1 MPGLLA
7 ILLLL
12 FQTADY
18 TADGMK
24 ALEAN
29 QFDSAVQLF
38 GKAIEQDPK
47 DYGAHFNLALAYSL
61 LKKDDLAVPE
71 YKKTLELKPGLY
83 QAQLNL
89 GILLLRGKEPQQAI
103 TQLEAAVS
111 QKPKEI
117 QPNFNLAAAYM
128 LAEQP
133 AKAEKEYQTVLEIAP
148 ANAGAELGLGRAQI
162 AQNRLDDGAPHLRK
176 AAELDPK
183 YRDALL
189 ELAQAYERAKQSE
202 QAIAI
207 YQKFPESNDAQAR
220 MGELLLEGKKFAEA
234 IPRLEK
240 AVATAPTAANRL
252 ALATA
257 YRMNKEPLKELDQLA
272 RAVSSAP
279 RDYDLRML
287 CGRSLRDQ
295 KQLIPASQ
303 QFYAATQIKPD
314 SVAAWNEL
322 ASALINGERYEQGLA
337 ALDKLKAMGK
347 ETPGDMFY
355 RAITLDKLHQLKPA
369 LESYEQFLAASN
381 GKFPDQEFQ
390 ARQRARIIK
399 LELSKK

>member
-1 MPGLLA
+1 MLSVLTLLVMLA
-7 ILLLL
+7 
-12 FQTADY
+12 QASDY
-18 TADGMK
+18 SADGLK

-29 QFDSAVQLF
+29 QLDSAVQLF

-61 LKKDDLAVPE
+61 LKKDSLAVPE
-71 YKKTLELKPGLY
+71 YQKTLELKPGLY

-89 GILLLRGKEPQQAI
+89 GILLLRNKQLPEAI
-103 TQLEAAVS
+103 AQLEAAVA
-111 QKPKEI
+111 QKPKEV

-128 LAEQP
+128 LSNQP
-133 AKAEKEYQTVLEIAP
+133 DKAEKAYLIALQIAP
-148 ANAGAELGLGRAQI
+148 TNAGAELGLGRAQI
-162 AQNRLDDGAPHLRK
+162 AQNRLDEGALHLRK
-176 AAELDPK
+176 AAELDAK
-183 YRDALL
+183 YQDALL
-189 ELAQAYERAKQSE
+189 ELAQAYESAKQPD
-202 QAIAI
+202 QAVAI
-207 YQKFPESNDAQAR
+207 YRQFPDNGDAQAR

-240 AVATAPTAANRL
+240 AVVNAPTAANRV

-257 YRMNKEPLKELDQLA
+257 YRMNKEPQKELDQLA
-272 RAVSSAP
+272 RAVATAP
-279 RDYDLRML
+279 SDHDLRML
-287 CGRSLRDQ
+287 YGRSLRDH

-303 QFYAATQIKPD
+303 QFYAAAQIKPD
-314 SVAAWNEL
+314 SLPAWNEL

-337 ALDKLKAMGK
+337 ALDKIKSMGK

-399 LELSKK
+399 VELSKK